1 MPGPYLQLGGAVLF
15 NVAAYLV
22 YRSVADAVPRIWWP
36 MFAVGLMLGAA
47 NTFLFAR
54 SIKAIPLSVAYPVFT
69 GTSFAF
75 ITLAAALAFHER
87 LLPVHL
93 LGIGLVV
100 TGIILVTR

>member
-1 MPGPYLQLGGAVLF
+1 MPGTYLQLGGAVFF

-22 YRSVADAVPRIWWP
+22 YKSIADAVPRIWWP

-93 LGIGLVV
+93 LGIALVV
-100 TGIILVTR
+100 TGIVLVTR

>member
-1 MPGPYLQLGGAVLF
+1 
-15 NVAAYLV
+15 
-22 YRSVADAVPRIWWP
+22 

-75 ITLAAALAFHER
+75 ITLAAAVAFHER

-100 TGIILVTR
+100 TGIFLVTR

>member
-1 MPGPYLQLGGAVLF
+1 MRGAYLQLGSAVFF

-22 YRSVADAVPRIWWP
+22 YKSIADAVPRIWWP
-36 MFAVGLMLGAA
+36 IFAIGLLLGGA

-54 SIKAIPLSVAYPVFT
+54 SIKTIPLSVAYPVFA
-69 GTSFAF
+69 GTSFAL

-87 LLPVHL
+87 LLPLHL

-100 TGIILVTR
+100 AGIVLVTQ

>member
-1 MPGPYLQLGGAVLF
+1 MRGAYLQLGGAVLF

-22 YRSVADAVPRIWWP
+22 YRAIADAVPRVWWP
-36 MFAVGLMLGAA
+36 MFAVGLMLGAV

-54 SIKAIPLSVAYPVFT
+54 SIKAMPLSVAYPAFT
-69 GTSFAF
+69 GASFAF

-87 LLPVHL
+87 LPPMHL

-100 TGIILVTR
+100 TGVVLVTR

>member
-1 MPGPYLQLGGAVLF
+1 MPGPYLQLGGAVFF

-22 YRSVADAVPRIWWP
+22 YKSIADAVPRIWWP
-36 MFAVGLMLGAA
+36 TFAVGLMLGAA

-87 LLPVHL
+87 LVPVHL

-100 TGIILVTR
+100 TGIVLVTR

>member
-1 MPGPYLQLGGAVLF
+1 MSRAYLGLGCAVFF

-22 YRSVADAVPRIWWP
+22 YKAIAGAGPRVWWP

-54 SIKAIPLSVAYPVFT
+54 SITAIPLSVAYPVFT

-100 TGIILVTR
+100 TGIFLVTR